1 MKLNFGD
8 MDRVHVC
15 IDLLMWALGI
25 AMWGLSIIMVFG
37 IAFGFVKD
45 VTVFEC
51 ASILA
56 LGIVAC
62 MDAKLHAPKRKGNDE
77 GKTEEA

>member
-15 IDLLMWALGI
+15 IYLLMWALGI

-62 MDAKLHAPKRKGNDE
+62 MDAKLHAPKRKDDDE
-77 GKTEEA
+77 GKT